1 MTMHKVLLMILLL
14 IIINPNPIS
23 AAEPAQNK
31 DNISIRVD
39 PQKNQLLLFSN
50 SKLIKKYPIAMGK
63 QETPSP
69 VGEYAVINKH
79 KNWGKGFGTR
89 WIGLN
94 VPWGFYGIHGTN
106 RPYSIGHNAS
116 HGCIRMHNRDV
127 EELYEFV
134 RVGTKISF
142 GGHVFGK
149 LDGNPRTLAKG
160 DSGGDVQIIQY
171 RLRSAGFY
179 NGECNGKFNSSTEIA
194 LKDYEKTH
202 GLPIDGVAG
211 YHDYIHLGLIE

>member
-1 MTMHKVLLMILLL
+1 MFMHKMLL
-14 IIINPNPIS
+14 IFHLFILSNPTI
-23 AAEPAQNK
+23 AAEPPQK
-31 DNISIRVD
+31 QEKISIRID
-39 PQKNQLLLFSN
+39 PLYHQLYLY
-50 SKLIKKYPIAMGK
+50 SKSQLIKKYPIALGK
-63 QETPSP
+63 AETPSP
-69 VGEYAVINKH
+69 VGEYVVINKY

-94 VPWGFYGIHGTN
+94 VPWGIYGIHGTN

-142 GGHVFGK
+142 GGHVLGK
-149 LDGNPRTLAKG
+149 PGANPRNLAKG

-179 NGECNGKFNSSTEIA
+179 KGKCNGKFNRTTEIA
-194 LKDYEKTH
+194 LKDYEKKY